1 MRSQV
6 FEDESHLE
14 LTYPYFLLSI
24 MGIFWLVW
32 LENEILSNGIWLMRI
47 FRLEWL
53 ENEILGV

>member
-1 MRSQV
+1 M

-14 LTYPYFLLSI
+14 LKYPYFLISI

-47 FRLEWL
+47 FWLEWL